1 MADEAA
7 AMTSTRQ
14 DGDTATLD
22 LILDVPLAVSVELGR
37 VRMAVRE
44 LLALGAGSV
53 IELAKLA
60 GEPLDVLINGKPVA
74 RLEPAVAKPTSGK
87 AREKAIARMV
97 ELMEKGLDFGGRRF
111 TRNELNER

>member
-1 MADEAA
+1 MSSVGAREANRSFSKILKEA
-7 AMTSTRQ
+7 ENGKTITITR
-14 DGDTATLD
+14 
-22 LILDVPLAVSVELGR
+22 
-37 VRMAVRE
+37 
-44 LLALGAGSV
+44 
-53 IELAKLA
+53 
-60 GEPLDVLINGKPVA
+60 NGKPVA